1 MQIMEIDINFLKV
14 KLLQLAF
21 RICIGTSHRDIHLF
35 TVLRSRGSYR
45 EKVMYEIPNLYGFTQ
60 DSGIRRIMI
69 S

>member
-1 MQIMEIDINFLKV
+1 MQIMEIDVNFLKL

-45 EKVMYEIPNLYGFTQ
+45 EKVM
-60 DSGIRRIMI
+60 
-69 S
+69 